1 MSHDSLLATHWL
13 DNKTTAC
20 TSPKRCVQVV
30 QHLRPGGIEALALDI
45 AGGTDS
51 LSQQLIMSLEGDAA
65 SSMKVWPRLSTLAGQ
80 LHFFAKRPG
89 IQLGL
94 LLKLVAFFR
103 RHRVEV
109 VHTHHI
115 GPLLYAGIAARLA
128 GVRHLI
134 HTEHDAWH
142 LENRQRRRLQKL
154 LLRILRPTLV
164 ADAEKVAENM
174 ARHLGQQSIH
184 VIRNGIDT
192 LRFQPGS
199 QAKARQMLGL
209 PAKVTLIGCSGRL
222 EIVKGQKYLLEALAL
237 IDSPIHVALAGTGSE
252 EQALKRLAD
261 QLGITARVHFLGH
274 VDDMPCFYQAL
285 DLFCLPSLNEGF
297 PLSSLE
303 AQACS
308 IPTVVTDV
316 GGSQET
322 LCPETGRL
330 VEPANP
336 EAMATLLIALC
347 NTPPAADPR
356 RFVVETADL
365 NITRQAYRSLSS

>member
-1 MSHDSLLATHWL
+1 MHNESLLATAWL
-13 DNKTTAC
+13 DNKPAAC
-20 TSPKRCVQVV
+20 VSPKRCVQVV

-45 AGGTDS
+45 ARGTDPAS
-51 LSQQLIMSLEGDAA
+51 RQLLMSLEGEATTNIAA
-65 SSMKVWPRLSTLAGQ
+65 WPRLRETAEQ
-80 LHFFAKRPG
+80 LYFFSKRPG

-154 LLRILRPTLV
+154 LLWVLRPILV
-164 ADAEKVAENM
+164 ADAEMVAENM
-174 ARHLGQQSIH
+174 TKHLGRQTIH
-184 VIRNGIDT
+184 IIRNGIDT
-192 LRFQPGS
+192 QRFQPGC
-199 QAKARQMLGL
+199 QAEARQALGL
-209 PAKVTLIGCSGRL
+209 PAQVTLIGCSGRL
-222 EIVKGQKYLLEALAL
+222 EIVKGQKYLLQALAL
-237 IDSPIHVALAGTGSE
+237 IDSPLHVALAGTGSE
-252 EQALKRLAD
+252 EQALKQLAA

-274 VDDMPCFYQAL
+274 VDNMPCFYQAL

-308 IPTVVTDV
+308 IPAVVTDV
-316 GGSQET
+316 GGSKET
-322 LCPETGRL
+322 LCPDTGVL

-336 EAMATLLIALC
+336 GAMANKLIAAIRSKSIA
-347 NTPPAADPR
+347 NPR
-356 RFVVETADL
+356 HFVVDTADL
-365 NITRQAYRSLSS
+365 KITQQAYRSLTS